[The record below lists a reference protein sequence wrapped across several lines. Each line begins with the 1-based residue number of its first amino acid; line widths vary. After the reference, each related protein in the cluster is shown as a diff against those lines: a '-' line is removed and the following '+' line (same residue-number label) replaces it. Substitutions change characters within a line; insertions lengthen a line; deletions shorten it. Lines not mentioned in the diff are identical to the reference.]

1 MDWTEILK
9 ASLSFFLIV
18 SALALAFVLIK
29 AGGTFTRLNIFL
41 KRLDDEI
48 IPLLSKL
55 QVTMDEVNSQL
66 GKTDDMLE
74 TLVDVTDKVESTTR
88 AVQSVVS
95 TPVKK
100 VAGLSAGISETI
112 SSLVSG
118 RRGRG

>member
-112 SSLVSG
+112 SSLITG
-118 RRGRG
+118 RKGRG